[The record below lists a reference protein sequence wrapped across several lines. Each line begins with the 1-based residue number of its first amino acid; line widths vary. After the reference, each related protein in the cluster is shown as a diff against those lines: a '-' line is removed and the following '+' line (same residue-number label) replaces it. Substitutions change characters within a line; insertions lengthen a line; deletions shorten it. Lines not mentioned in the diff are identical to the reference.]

1 MKLVR
6 ISKYDSSKCNGQFVF
21 FSPAFKE
28 MPVKWFFPYG
38 DDFNLNLFLKIYPEL
53 SETDVEIVTPC
64 QSDIILACNYSEVDA
79 VLTDDDISSI
89 DFDAERFF
97 RKWNGE
103 VNRIEWQTPD
113 CEIVC
118 GLSWVGRCPHPEG
131 CPYKRPYFRTDV
143 AVVVASEPVA
153 DIWLVANSEL
163 DFWVNDARW
172 VKHIKNQLSN

>member
-1 MKLVR
+1 MKLIR
-6 ISKYDSSKCNGQFVF
+6 IKKYDNSRCCGQFVF
-21 FSPAFKE
+21 FSPTFRE
-28 MPVKWFFPYG
+28 MPVKWFFPY
-38 DDFNLNLFLKIYPEL
+38 DDFNLNLFLKVYPEL
-53 SETDVEIVTPC
+53 SENDVEVVSPS
-64 QSDIILACNYSEVDA
+64 QSDFVLVCNYPEIDD
-79 VLTDDDISSI
+79 VLTDNISSI

-97 RKWNGE
+97 RKWKGE

-143 AVVVASEPVA
+143 AVVVAPERVA

-163 DFWVNDARW
+163 DLWVNDARF
-172 VKHIKNQLSN
+172 VKRIKNQLRR